1 MSDDSDATEELPI
14 VKRARVAM
22 TSEAAPPLD
31 DAVASSAAAAA
42 VRPRPS
48 PATCHFVNLPKRRT
62 TWAHGIAI
70 STLFERPAAEPSG
83 AQIEQAIVG
92 TYLFDPGFV
101 SEFAPELLRAR
112 RVTLVHGCA
121 GLSAGDVVAALPNFR
136 VVRPDVPVP
145 FGESMHHAKYF
156 IMQWAQTLRVVVST
170 ANATDDYSRRSNQVW
185 MQDFVRCDARTRT
198 SKGLDFLEQLAR
210 YLAAVG
216 LRDWVSVVSAH
227 NFDAVQAHLVCSM
240 PGVFTGHEMARY
252 GHLRMRALLSRL
264 QPMPAAFR
272 RPSLMAQFSSLGRT
286 SDAWLFDQWMTSMMP
301 PTAVAGVAQSAARQ
315 TKQTRAALSERLFLV
330 WPTVA
335 FVRDCFFGYAVGLS
349 LCGQRAS
356 FELDCIR
363 SRLFKF
369 RPQHESRR
377 DITPH
382 MKSYAVFDASAQGA
396 AVPLAYYLMT
406 SANLSKQAWGE
417 LQKDESQF
425 VLKNFELGVVL
436 LQSEVDALSSA
447 PKRALLAADRGA
459 DRAASLDAPLIVD
472 LRALQRMQFLD
483 GSDGDDDESPWSF
496 DMQHRGLDRFGQRN
510 QVVVQNAERFARRK

>member
-1 MSDDSDATEELPI
+1 MSDDDSDATEELPPVPV
-14 VKRARVAM
+14 VKRARM
-22 TSEAAPPLD
+22 TTTSTS
-31 DAVASSAAAAA
+31 DAGGAA
-42 VRPRPS
+42 VRPS

-92 TYLFDPGFV
+92 TYLFDARFV
-101 SEFAPELLRAR
+101 SEHAPELLRAR

-121 GLSAGDVVAALPNFR
+121 GLSAGDVVAALPNFC

-145 FGESMHHAKYF
+145 FGESMHHAKFF
-156 IMQWAQTLRVVVST
+156 ILQWAQTLRVVVST
-170 ANATDDYSRRSNQVW
+170 ANATDDDYARRSNQVW
-185 MQDFVRCDARTRT
+185 LQDFVRCDARTRT

-216 LRDWVSVVSAH
+216 LRDWVGVVAAH
-227 NFDAVQAHLVCSM
+227 NFDAVQAHLVCSV
-240 PGVFTGHEMARY
+240 PGVFAGAEMARY
-252 GHLRMRALLSRL
+252 GHLRVRALLRRL

-286 SDAWLFDQWMTSMMP
+286 SAAWLFDQWMTSMMP
-301 PTAVAGVAQSAARQ
+301 PTGAAQPLA
-315 TKQTRAALSERLFLV
+315 ERLFLV

-356 FELDCIR
+356 FELDCVR

-382 MKSYAVFDASAQGA
+382 MKSYAVFDASAPGA

-417 LQKDESQF
+417 LQKGGSQF
-425 VLKNFELGVVL
+425 ALKNFELGVVL
-436 LQSEVDALSSA
+436 LQAEVDALSSA

-472 LRALQRMQFLD
+472 VRALQRMQFL
-483 GSDGDDDESPWSF
+483 DGDDDESPWSF
-496 DMQHRGLDRFGQRN
+496 DVQHRGLDRFGQRN
-510 QVVVQNAERFARRK
+510 QVVRK